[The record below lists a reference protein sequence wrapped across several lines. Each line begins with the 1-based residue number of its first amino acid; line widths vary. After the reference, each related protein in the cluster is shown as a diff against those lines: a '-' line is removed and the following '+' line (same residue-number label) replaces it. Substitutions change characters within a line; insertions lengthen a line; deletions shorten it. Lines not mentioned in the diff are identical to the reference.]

1 MTYGYIYKIP
11 FPNGKIY
18 IGLTTSVEKRK
29 REHKCCAK
37 NEHKSF
43 LVYKALRKYNMIETL
58 ELIVI
63 DTAYNNEELSEKE
76 TAYIHFYNSYYVNGY
91 GYNMTLGGE
100 GTSSYVRTEEDR
112 KKISISQKKRFE
124 DPDTRQRMSERG
136 KKQFEDPEARQR
148 MSEIKQIYYEE
159 HPDARQRMSERGK
172 KQFEDPEARQRMSEI
187 KQIYYE
193 EHPDAR
199 QRMSEIKQ
207 KYHEEHPEA
216 GKKHSEIMKKRF
228 VEYPEAGEEHG
239 KRMKKYYEEH
249 PEERQKMS
257 ERGKKRYEN
266 QGEREKILDAK
277 GQNKPFDVYKKK
289 DGELIGT
296 FTYQFQAR
304 DYLKKEYNKE
314 KIDISAVLGG
324 RQTSSKGFIFKYK

>member
-124 DPDTRQRMSERG
+124 DPDT
-136 KKQFEDPEARQR
+136 
-148 MSEIKQIYYEE
+148 
-159 HPDARQRMSERGK
+159 RQRMSERGK

>member
-159 HPDARQRMSERGK
+159 HPDARQRMSE
-172 KQFEDPEARQRMSEI
+172 
-187 KQIYYE
+187 
-193 EHPDAR
+193 
-199 QRMSEIKQ
+199 IKQ

-304 DYLKKEYNKE
+304 DYFKKEYNKE

>member
-1 MTYGYIYKIP
+1 MPYGYIYKIP

-18 IGLTTSVEKRK
+18 IGLTKTSIEKRT
-29 REHKCCAK
+29 REHKCFAK
-37 NEHKSF
+37 NEDKSF
-43 LVYKALRKYNMIETL
+43 LIYKALRKYNMIETL

-100 GTSSYVRTEEDR
+100 GTSSYVRTEEDI

-124 DPDTRQRMSERG
+124 NQVERQKLSERAKKHFEDPEARQQMSEIKKKYYEEHPEARQQMSERV
-136 KKQFEDPEARQR
+136 KKQFEDPEARQQ
-148 MSEIKQIYYEE
+148 MSEIKKKYYEE
-159 HPDARQRMSERGK
+159 HP
-172 KQFEDPEARQRMSEI
+172 EARQQMSEI
-187 KQIYYE
+187 K
-193 EHPDAR
+193 
-199 QRMSEIKQ
+199 K

-257 ERGKKRYEN
+257 ESCKKRYEN
-266 QGEREKILDAK
+266 QGEREKILDTK

-289 DGELIGT
+289 MEH
-296 FTYQFQAR
+296 
-304 DYLKKEYNKE
+304 
-314 KIDISAVLGG
+314 S
-324 RQTSSKGFIFKYK
+324 